1 MRGLAESRVPHAM
14 LRVKAPDFA
23 QFNVGVLGSV
33 HDSAGNPP
41 VSTRQTCRQVCASP
55 GVVSLLRSAR
65 LSDDFA
71 VGWLPKPDRR
81 RLVAKH
87 NGVVPT
93 PHYCVRAARHLSDG
107 YQMTW

>member
-1 MRGLAESRVPHAM
+1 M
-14 LRVKAPDFA
+14 LGVKAPYFV

-33 HDSAGNPP
+33 HGSAGNPP
-41 VSTRQTCRQVCASP
+41 VSTGKTRGQVCASP
-55 GVVSLLRSAR
+55 GIVPLPRAAR

-71 VGWLPKPDRR
+71 VSWLPEPDRR

-87 NGVVPT
+87 DGVIPT
-93 PHYCVRAARHLSDG
+93 PHYCAGAARHLSDG